1 MKVIRVVPVL
11 DFGGVER
18 RLQLTALGFRE
29 IDMVDL
35 DVLVLGSGGRISSEL
50 ESSGTYPRL
59 LNCRVRIPNFKLIL
73 NLYRIFKSAKPD
85 IVHTSGAEANFHGL
99 LAAKLA
105 GVPKRIGEEIGFPN
119 HNLKWRLIF
128 KGVYYTAT
136 AVIAISEAVKTKI
149 VSLGEVKAQKV
160 QVVYNPVELRT
171 SSKRGDWRPNQAK
184 VWRQASNSFVFVT
197 TCRLVPVKN
206 LNTLIRVF
214 ASLIDENG
222 DLDLRLW
229 LVGGGPERE
238 SLEKLA
244 EELGIKKET
253 CFWGYQAEVRPFL
266 ERADV
271 FVQPSFSEGFS
282 ISLVEAMLCG
292 LPSIA
297 TNQGGPAEIINEGVS
312 GFLIDPQNPKELR
325 AAMLHMIDLS
335 TEQRQS
341 IGHSAMETAKRF
353 SVEYYIQNLLTV
365 YGMGSN
371 YTTL

>member
-1 MKVIRVVPVL
+1 LKVIRVVPVL

-50 ESSGTYPRL
+50 ESSGTYPTL
-59 LNCRVRIPNFKLIL
+59 LNRRVRIPNFKLIL
-73 NLYRIFKSAKPD
+73 NLYRVFRSAKPD

-99 LAAKLA
+99 LAARLA

-119 HNLKWRLIF
+119 HDLKWRLIF

-136 AVIAISEAVKTKI
+136 AVIAISEAVKTRI

-171 SSKRGDWRPNQAK
+171 SPKRGDWWPNQAE
-184 VWRQASNSFVFVT
+184 VWQRASNSFVFVT

-206 LNTLIRVF
+206 LNTLIQVF
-214 ASLIDENG
+214 ASLIDENS

-238 SLEKLA
+238 SLEKLV

-253 CFWGYQAEVRPFL
+253 FFWGYQAEVRPFL

-297 TNQGGPAEIINEGVS
+297 TNQGGPTEIISEGVS
-312 GFLIDPQNPKELR
+312 GFLIDPHNPKELR
-325 AAMLHMIDLS
+325 AAMLDMINLS
-335 TEQRQS
+335 TEQRQA
-341 IGHSAMETAKRF
+341 IGHSAMEMAKRF

-365 YGMGSN
+365 YGMGSD
-371 YTTL
+371 YTTS